1 MAELL
6 RIGYGKEA
14 VSVYRTDGVST
25 LFAAEVGMT
34 ARGEAFV
41 PSYTEG
47 DNEVVV
53 ATTRE
58 ELHPLTALVEDASL
72 EASSSCSRLS

>member
-6 RIGYGKEA
+6 GIGYGKQA

-34 ARGEAFV
+34 VRGEAFG
-41 PSYTEG
+41 PSYTE
-47 DNEVVV
+47 
-53 ATTRE
+53 ATTR
-58 ELHPLTALVEDASL
+58 SW
-72 EASSSCSRLS
+72 SRPTR

>member
-34 ARGEAFV
+34 ARGEASS
-41 PSYTEG
+41 PPTRR
-47 DNEVVV
+47 
-53 ATTRE
+53 ATTR
-58 ELHPLTALVEDASL
+58 
-72 EASSSCSRLS
+72 SSWPRTR